1 VSGFSDKASGALLP
15 NVPLTLEAPAEQQ
28 EAARRAVL
36 RLVADAGDRETIL
49 AALGLDSEELVTAQA
64 G

>member
-1 VSGFSDKASGALLP
+1 M
-15 NVPLTLEAPAEQQ
+15 EAPAEQQ